1 MKTKT
6 KVTLCIVLFLSILA
20 LSFGGWYVFLRPQL
34 TFTEEHPV
42 LERTQT
48 YYTKDYIAET
58 NGEVTIESDR
68 FATEEVGVYS
78 VNYHVEKWI
87 FKKDFSLTYEVKDTI
102 PPVITLQSEVL
113 THNFGDFFTEEEMRS
128 NVSVNEGSFTLT
140 TDYDPYKAGESTVSI
155 HAADDYG
162 NVSEASYRLL
172 NEDKEAPLLF
182 RSGNWTEYVIGE
194 EFNIN
199 KIVSYGDN
207 ADPLPVFE
215 YSGEVDTSKVGEY
228 PLHAS
233 VTDASGNKTE
243 WDLTIVVREEIP
255 EEEPADYSYPFEEFK
270 ADYAGANRRFGI
282 DISTWQG
289 DIDFSKVKAAGCEFV
304 IMRIGYS
311 HQGKLFLDEKFRQN
325 LSGAKA
331 AGLPVGVYL
340 FSYDYLESE
349 MLTALEDVFEELG
362 DTKLELP
369 LIFDW
374 ENFGRYQNY
383 EMSFLQLNRM
393 YDVFEEQVEAHGY
406 RCMLY
411 GSRYYLA
418 NIWQKTD
425 TRPIWLSQYNSVPTY
440 EGPFEIW
447 QRTDV
452 GVIDGIDGKVDLNIL
467 YTN

>member
-1 MKTKT
+1 
-6 KVTLCIVLFLSILA
+6 
-20 LSFGGWYVFLRPQL
+20 
-34 TFTEEHPV
+34 
-42 LERTQT
+42 
-48 YYTKDYIAET
+48 
-58 NGEVTIESDR
+58 
-68 FATEEVGVYS
+68 
-78 VNYHVEKWI
+78 
-87 FKKDFSLTYEVKDTI
+87 
-102 PPVITLQSEVL
+102 
-113 THNFGDFFTEEEMRS
+113 
-128 NVSVNEGSFTLT
+128 
-140 TDYDPYKAGESTVSI
+140 
-155 HAADDYG
+155 
-162 NVSEASYRLL
+162 
-172 NEDKEAPLLF
+172 
-182 RSGNWTEYVIGE
+182 
-194 EFNIN
+194 
-199 KIVSYGDN
+199 
-207 ADPLPVFE
+207 
-215 YSGEVDTSKVGEY
+215 
-228 PLHAS
+228 
-233 VTDASGNKTE
+233 
-243 WDLTIVVREEIP
+243 
-255 EEEPADYSYPFEEFK
+255 
-270 ADYAGANRRFGI
+270 
-282 DISTWQG
+282 
-289 DIDFSKVKAAGCEFV
+289 
-304 IMRIGYS
+304 MRIGYS

-383 EMSFLQLNRM
+383 EMSFLQLNHM

-425 TRPIWLSQYNSVPTY
+425 TRPIWLAQYNSVPTY